1 MFDRDRSFGEIKKDQ
16 MGRENELM
24 NLIGSV
30 EELQALSGKEG
41 QLEIKR
47 NEILFNVNTQMEDTS
62 NALKEAEGL
71 VARLRKHLSQLE
83 GIQKILTKK

>member
-47 NEILFNVNTQMEDTS
+47 NEILFNVTTQMEDTS